1 MKFSFLKGETLKE
14 PAKADII
21 KAWFW
26 TEKGLYLLDQRKLP
40 LEENYIFCDNLNKIR
55 NAIKEMIVRGAP
67 AIGIC
72 SAIGFVIEF
81 KNFLSSLKS
90 EEILI
95 HKVEEEIG
103 KISNLLI
110 TSRPTAINLSWAIS
124 RMRKISLNFLENFEE
139 KIKKTELQ
147 NLYELLEREALKIW
161 EEDIEANLSIAEY
174 GKNLLPEEKGILTHC
189 NTGALATGGYGTA
202 LGIIRKLYEKNK
214 KIKIYIDETRPFLQG
229 ARLTAWELYKLK
241 IPYTLITDNTA
252 GFLMKKGEISAV
264 IVGADRIAKN
274 GDTANKIGTYS
285 LAVLANFHHI
295 PFFVAAP
302 SSTFDLDTESGEKIP
317 IEIRPPKE
325 VLTCYKS
332 KIAPPK
338 SKTYN
343 IAFDITPGELISAII
358 TEKGIIYPP
367 YNENIPKL
375 IKTS

>member
-1 MKFSFLKGETLKE
+1 MKFPFLKGETLKE
-14 PAKADII
+14 PVKADII

-40 LEENYIFCDNLNKIR
+40 LEEKYLFCDNLNKIR
-55 NAIKEMIVRGAP
+55 NAIKKMIIRGAP

-81 KNFLSSLKS
+81 KNFLSSLKG
-90 EEILI
+90 EEFPL

-103 KISNLLI
+103 KISNLLV
-110 TSRPTAINLSWAIS
+110 TSRPTAVNLSWAVS
-124 RMRKISLNFLENFEE
+124 KMRKISLKFLENFKE
-139 KIKKTELQ
+139 KIKRTELQ
-147 NLYELLEREALKIW
+147 ELYKLLEKEALKIW
-161 EEDIEANLSIAEY
+161 EEDIEANLTIAEY
-174 GKNLLPEEKGILTHC
+174 GKSILPEGGVLTHC

-214 KIKIYIDETRPFLQG
+214 IKIYINETRPFLQG

-241 IPYTLITDNTA
+241 IPYTLITDNSA
-252 GFLMKKGEISAV
+252 GFFMKKGEISAI

-274 GDTANKIGTYS
+274 GDTANKIGTYT
-285 LAVLANFHHI
+285 LAVLANFHNI

-302 SSTFDLDTESGEKIP
+302 SSTFDLGIESGEKIP
-317 IEIRPPKE
+317 IEIRSPKE

-338 SKTYN
+338 SKAYN

-367 YNENIPKL
+367 YNENIPKI
-375 IKTS
+375 IKIS

>member
-1 MKFSFLKGETLKE
+1 MKLSFLKGETLKE
-14 PAKADII
+14 PAKADLI

-26 TEKGLYLLDQRKLP
+26 TKKGLYLLDQRKLP
-40 LEENYIFCDNLNKIR
+40 FEEKYILCDNINKIR
-55 NAIKEMIVRGAP
+55 NAIKRMVIRGAP

-81 KNFLSSLKS
+81 KNFLSSLKN
-90 EEILI
+90 EEILT

-103 KISNLLI
+103 KISNLLV
-110 TSRPTAINLSWAIS
+110 TSRPTAVNLSWAIS
-124 RMRKISLNFLENFEE
+124 RMRKISLEFLENFEE
-139 KIKKTELQ
+139 KIKKAELQ
-147 NLYELLEREALKIW
+147 YLYELLEKEALKIW
-161 EEDIEANLSIAEY
+161 EEDIEANLTMAEY
-174 GKNLLPEEKGILTHC
+174 GKNLIYEGGILTHC
-189 NTGALATGGYGTA
+189 NTGTLATGGYGTA

-229 ARLTAWELYKLK
+229 ARLTTWELYKLK

-252 GFLMKKGEISAV
+252 GFLMKKREISAV
-264 IVGADRIAKN
+264 IVGADRIARN

-285 LAVLANFHHI
+285 LAVLANFHNL

-302 SSTFDLDTESGEKIP
+302 SSTFDLDAENGRQIP
-317 IEIRPPKE
+317 IEIRSPKE

-367 YNENIPKL
+367 YEKNIPKI
-375 IKTS
+375 IKAS